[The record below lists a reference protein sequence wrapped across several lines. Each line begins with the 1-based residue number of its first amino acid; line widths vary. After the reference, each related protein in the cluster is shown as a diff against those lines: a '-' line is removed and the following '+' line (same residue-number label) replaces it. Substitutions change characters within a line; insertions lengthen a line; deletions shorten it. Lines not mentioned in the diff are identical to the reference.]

1 MDELKKS
8 EQQTLVALMQELQS
22 PLTHIANQNSL
33 TNQSN
38 LEESVKIIEQQTNQM
53 LKTIDNLISSFRHR
67 LVDISTFD
75 IRKIIQQVIMELD
88 FQISLRKQEIIVKS
102 RQRVA
107 TVATD
112 SLMAHHILYNLID
125 NASRTSP
132 DESTITISIR
142 VSENHISVL
151 VRDQAIQV
159 GKRDYDRASMHL
171 GKIAQPIP
179 QQPENTGLRI
189 YVASMLATKIAG
201 SVNYAPAR
209 EGNCFVLLIPANE
222 QLRLF

>member
-1 MDELKKS
+1 MDELKQQ

-22 PLTHIANQNSL
+22 PLIHIANQNGL

-38 LEESVKIIEQQTNQM
+38 LEESVKFIDQQTAQM
-53 LKTIDNLISSFRHR
+53 LRTIDNLISSFRHR
-67 LVDISTFD
+67 FVETTTFD
-75 IRKIIQQVIMELD
+75 IRKTIQTVIKELGS
-88 FQISLRKQEIIVKS
+88 QLNLRKQDIVVKS

-107 TVATD
+107 SVATD
-112 SLMAHHILYNLID
+112 VTMVHFILYNLID

-132 DESTITISIR
+132 DGSTITIGVR
-142 VSENHISVL
+142 LGENHISVL
-151 VRDQAIQV
+151 VRDQAIQAS
-159 GKRDYDRASMHL
+159 KRDYDRAVTQL
-171 GKIAQPIP
+171 GKMTQPIP
-179 QQPENTGLRI
+179 QQTENTGLRI
-189 YVASMLATKIAG
+189 HVASMLATKIAG